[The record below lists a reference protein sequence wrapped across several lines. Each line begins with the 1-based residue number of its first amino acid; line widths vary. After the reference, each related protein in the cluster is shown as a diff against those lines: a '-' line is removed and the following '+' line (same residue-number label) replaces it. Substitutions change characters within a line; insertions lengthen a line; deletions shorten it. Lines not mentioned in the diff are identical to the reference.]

1 MFEPQMEIYPGVHQ
15 IPGIIANV
23 YLIVDPNGLVL
34 IDVGLPRNEG
44 RILKYIK
51 GLGHSPED
59 IKNIFITHA
68 DHDHYGSLAKL
79 VTITKAIS
87 SSSAIEAEAML
98 NGTSSRPLKIIGLMA
113 ILFNAIQ
120 PFFRSPVIA
129 VDHTLTDGQ
138 ILPILG
144 GLQVVATP
152 GHAAGHLS
160 YYLPSHRVLFVG
172 DSLQVKNGMLVAS
185 SGANTLDE
193 QQAIESLKRQASFGV
208 EIVCPGHGPVIFNAA
223 NRFKI

>member
-1 MFEPQMEIYPGVHQ
+1 MEIYPGVHQ

-23 YLIVDPNGLVL
+23 YLIVGLNGLAL
-34 IDVGLPRNEG
+34 ID
-44 RILKYIK
+44 
-51 GLGHSPED
+51 
-59 IKNIFITHA
+59 THA
-68 DHDHYGSLAKL
+68 DHDHYGGLAKL

-98 NGTSSRPLKIIGLMA
+98 NGTSSRPLKIIGCMA
-113 ILFNAIQ
+113 ILFNAVHL
-120 PFFRSPVIA
+120 FFRSPAIA

-193 QQAIESLKRQASFGV
+193 QQAIESLKRQASFGA

-223 NRFKI
+223 NKYKI